1 MYKKNLSVMLLVL
14 LVYSM
19 SGRAVLADT
28 PTKTETARRNE
39 RMQATVSKLVRDAK
53 AERNTPLIAVPQ
65 SPNARG
71 NNLSTGAKVA
81 IGVGI
86 VAAIVV
92 IIFVVKSPILNDGR

>member
-14 LVYSM
+14 LVCSM

-28 PTKTETARRNE
+28 LAKTETARNE

-53 AERNTPLIAVPQ
+53 AERNAPLIAVPQ